1 MTEGDSN
8 GDNNSCR
15 FFSIVG
21 HFISAASVIYLL
33 REYSPVFPYTETGL
47 EYRNISML
55 DCYI

>member
-55 DCYI
+55 DCY